1 MKRPEPSHRERVCP
15 HSWAW
20 VVSILVGL
28 HLLAVVAEPL
38 RFFSQSDFQAGPE
51 FVALRRWLAPY
62 VDWMSLDHGYFFFAP
77 NPGPSH
83 LVAVDTGSL
92 PSLDRSPPSA
102 LRPSALS
109 PSALSPSALREGSP
123 AGVDLDRFSYVF
135 PDRKRQWPRLLYH
148 RYFMLSEFYNN
159 SFAPDRLLPEDMV
172 DGEFVD
178 RWKRDRGRYERL
190 GASMGRSLAKELG
203 ANGVVLHRLERIL
216 PSPNQVM
223 KEGWRLD
230 DPRGLIQL
238 DEGPV
243 PVAPSQPSLPS
254 TIAAPPPREAPP

>member
-102 LRPSALS
+102 L
-109 PSALSPSALREGSP
+109 SPSALREGSP
-123 AGVDLDRFSYVF
+123 AGVDLNRFSYVF